1 MRTRS
6 GTDGI
11 DSNAFADLLVRQC
24 SCEGNNGTLGGSIVK
39 QVSSSDVVIHGS
51 TVDNG

>member
-11 DSNAFADLLVRQC
+11 DSDAFADLLVRQC
-24 SCEGNNGTLGGSIVK
+24 SCEGNNGTLGGGIVK
-39 QVSSSDVVIHGS
+39 QVPSSSDVVVH
-51 TVDNG
+51 